1 MCRSAGSRH
10 EKDHVMVTEFKVI
23 VEDRVGTLAQ
33 LGAALGDARI
43 NVEAIQGMSRE
54 GKGVVQFVLRLV
66 NE

>member
-1 MCRSAGSRH
+1 
-10 EKDHVMVTEFKVI
+10 MVTEFKVI

-54 GKGVVQFVLRLV
+54 GKGVVQFVPNDPDRAYQARRARCQGSG
-66 NE
+66 